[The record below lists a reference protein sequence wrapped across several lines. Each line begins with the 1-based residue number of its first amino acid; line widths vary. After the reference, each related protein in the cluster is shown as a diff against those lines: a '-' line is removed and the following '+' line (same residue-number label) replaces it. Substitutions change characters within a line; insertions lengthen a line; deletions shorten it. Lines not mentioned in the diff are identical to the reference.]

1 MPVRQEGPRGFE
13 MDEAGTPSSQPEG
26 FSPPTFATFVLSLS
40 TSILMHLGLVEP
52 DEGEEPSEPNLPLA
66 KHSID
71 ILEMI
76 RDKTQGNLDPD
87 ESRLLE
93 GVLHDL
99 RMRFVEASKG

>member
-13 MDEAGTPSSQPEG
+13 MDEAGSPDSKIEG
-26 FSPPTFATFVLSLS
+26 FPPPTFATFVLSLS
-40 TSILMHLGLVEP
+40 TSVLMHLGLVQAE
-52 DEGEEPSEPNLPLA
+52 EGEAPGEPNLPLA

-76 RDKTQGNLDPD
+76 REKTQGNLDPD
-87 ESRLLE
+87 EARLLE

>member
-13 MDEAGTPSSQPEG
+13 MDEAGTPDSQPEG
-26 FSPPTFATFVLSLS
+26 FPPATFATFVLSLS
-40 TSILMHLGLVEP
+40 TSVLMNLGLVES
-52 DEGEEPSEPNLPLA
+52 EGGEGPAEPTLPLA

-76 RDKTQGNLDPD
+76 REKTQGNLDPE
-87 ESRLLE
+87 ESRLIE
-93 GVLHDL
+93 GILHDL

>member
-13 MDEAGTPSSQPEG
+13 MEETGGPDTQVEG
-26 FSPPTFATFVLSLS
+26 FPPPTFATFVLSLS
-40 TSILMHLGLVEP
+40 TSVLMHLGLVEAE
-52 DEGEEPSEPNLPLA
+52 EGEAPAEPNLPLA

-76 RDKTQGNLDPD
+76 REKTEGNLDSD
-87 ESRLLE
+87 ETRLIE